1 MPRIS
6 KKWMQTA
13 WAASGLVALLLVV
26 LGLISYGPLSP
37 AFQYQLTLALVLA
50 LAPPAVLDALDR
62 RWRKAIDKAL
72 PRFLEGIAH
81 AQLTGLPLLRAFREA
96 GEGISGPLRDEIRLV
111 MAKISWGMSFEEALE
126 MFMKRVDTPL
136 ARRVATL
143 IIEANRSGGV
153 VERIFTPLAQATATF
168 QAMEEERKATL
179 KPYIFVTYIS
189 FFIFLL
195 VMYVLYTSFFVP
207 MARIPAVGGITP
219 LNPYVCWL
227 LLYHMGIILAT
238 FSGLIAGVLGEGRAY
253 GGLKHVIIM
262 LIATFMTF
270 REMLQPGW
278 LWALLGL
285 G

>member
-6 KKWMQTA
+6 KTWKQA
-13 WAASGLVALLLVV
+13 CWAVSGLVGFIIMF
-26 LGLISYGPLSP
+26 LGLMSYGLLSED
-37 AFQYQLTLALVLA
+37 FQYQLTIALIVALV
-50 LAPPAVLDALDR
+50 PPTILDTLDY

-81 AQLTGLPLLRAFREA
+81 AQLTGLTLLRAFKEA
-96 GEGISGPLRDEIRLV
+96 GEGITGPLRDEIRLV
-111 MAKISWGMSFEEALE
+111 LAKISWGMSFEDALE
-126 MFMKRVDTPL
+126 LFKERVDTPL

-168 QAMEEERKATL
+168 QAMDEERKAAL

-189 FFIFLL
+189 FFIFLI
-195 VMYVLYTSFFVP
+195 VIYVLYTSFFVP
-207 MARIPAVGGITP
+207 LREIPAVGGITP
-219 LNPYVCWL
+219 LDPFVCWL

-262 LIATFMTF
+262 LVATYMAF
-270 REMLQPGW
+270 REMLHPGW
-278 LWALLGL
+278 FWMLLGL